1 MLGCS
6 MTALSARVPMLP
18 VAHWTT
24 RYGRVGCC
32 QLLMFTA
39 MGASWDRDDSSKDRG
54 DSSIKIPYCSVNVI
68 IRRRSTLAVMH
79 AGDFLIHPSQ
89 LGASTTDSWQPLGL
103 VDLSAWPDSVPLRTL
118 PPFPL
123 IGLGDPSHPLARTLD
138 AVVEPPVSVEALI
151 RQVTRAPHTAA
162 VAIQLLRSLD
172 GLPVDRALQL
182 ESMCYGL
189 LQGSSEHA
197 QWLAAQSAPRQAAT
211 SGEILIDRQ

>member
-1 MLGCS
+1 
-6 MTALSARVPMLP
+6 
-18 VAHWTT
+18 
-24 RYGRVGCC
+24 
-32 QLLMFTA
+32 
-39 MGASWDRDDSSKDRG
+39 
-54 DSSIKIPYCSVNVI
+54 
-68 IRRRSTLAVMH
+68 MH

-182 ESMCYGL
+182 FPGDAEMPGPVL
-189 LQGSSEHA
+189 HFVR
-197 QWLAAQSAPRQAAT
+197 LAHGDMT
-211 SGEILIDRQ
+211 SVALALVE